1 MILQK
6 LQKTYSEF
14 INLMKENKLVETRKE
29 YLFLS

>member
-14 INLMKENKLVETRKE
+14 INLMKENKRVETRKE